1 MLKQEFENMIGTEVS
16 TNTFD
21 YANRVYMAAGEM
33 DKQTFARDWQDEY
46 VSESKI
52 VSALTLE
59 VECLQDT
66 VKNLEHQVQD
76 DATCLNRFR
85 DQMVDF
91 LVLQAHKWSAT
102 DLREKAIK
110 IVGIREYL
118 RRCIEMKLD
127 LWEADRIAILD
138 ILKED

>member
-1 MLKQEFENMIGTEVS
+1 MLKQEFENMIGSEVTS
-16 TNTFD
+16 STFD
-21 YANRVYMAAGEM
+21 YVNRVYMAAGEM

-66 VKNLEHQVQD
+66 VKNLNRQITD

-127 LWEADRIAILD
+127 LWEADRIAILE